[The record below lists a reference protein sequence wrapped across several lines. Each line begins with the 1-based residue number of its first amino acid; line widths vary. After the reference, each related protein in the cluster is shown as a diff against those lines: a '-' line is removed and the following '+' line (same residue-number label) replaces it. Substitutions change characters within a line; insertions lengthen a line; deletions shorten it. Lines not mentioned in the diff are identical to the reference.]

1 MTEDGNSSLALANS
15 PFEPKNWER
24 VQGGED
30 DDSKNST
37 GDNTNDSELSK
48 EAFSKSTSAT
58 DVPVGLA
65 SGGTTQN
72 ISGNDTNE
80 DAIDNK
86 RKTFALSD
94 SATTN
99 SDAADVQSEKDANM
113 RTTKKLV
120 VEWGTKVLNERGSSG
135 NTTDIMDILSD
146 PDKKKWPSEPER
158 VEGESPNQPVNMSMI
173 RKGAVTSEVTA

>member
-1 MTEDGNSSLALANS
+1 
-15 PFEPKNWER
+15 
-24 VQGGED
+24 
-30 DDSKNST
+30 
-37 GDNTNDSELSK
+37 
-48 EAFSKSTSAT
+48 
-58 DVPVGLA
+58 
-65 SGGTTQN
+65 
-72 ISGNDTNE
+72 
-80 DAIDNK
+80 
-86 RKTFALSD
+86 
-94 SATTN
+94 
-99 SDAADVQSEKDANM
+99 M

>member
-1 MTEDGNSSLALANS
+1 MTEDDNSSLALPNS

-24 VQGGED
+24 VQGGDD

-37 GDNTNDSELSK
+37 GDNTNDSELSE
-48 EAFSKSTSAT
+48 EAFSKSTSVT

-72 ISGNDTNE
+72 ISGNDTSE

-86 RKTFALSD
+86 RKTLALSE
-94 SATTN
+94 SATTD
-99 SDAADVQSEKDANM
+99 SDSTDKQSGKDANK
-113 RTTKKLV
+113 RTTKKKKLV

-158 VEGESPNQPVNMSMI
+158 VEGESPNQPVNMSMVLCI
-173 RKGAVTSEVTA
+173 RNSDK